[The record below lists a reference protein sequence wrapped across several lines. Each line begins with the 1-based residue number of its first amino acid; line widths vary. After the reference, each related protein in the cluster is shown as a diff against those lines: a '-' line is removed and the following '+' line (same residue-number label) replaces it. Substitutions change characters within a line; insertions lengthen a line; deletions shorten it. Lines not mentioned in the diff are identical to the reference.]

1 MTGTT
6 GAVTPGS
13 PAYRYAFNAR
23 TFRDLLRPAAKVKAA
38 ELSHCRLAPIR
49 APAVGVPHP
58 VGSKKPT
65 GSGAV
70 PFRSAT
76 FTLPQTAPPV
86 YGAVVTT

>member
-1 MTGTT
+1 VTGTT

-49 APAVGVPHP
+49 APAVGVPILWALRNP
-58 VGSKKPT
+58 QGVGQW
-65 GSGAV
+65 

-76 FTLPQTAPPV
+76 FTLPRLPHLCMGQS
-86 YGAVVTT
+86 